1 MHEHLDALEAR
12 MQQLQ
17 REMREARMQHDSARF
32 RVLSEELQRTLNAY
46 NALFGSADAPEV
58 TPPQPQVSSRPQST
72 AAPVEPGLPVR
83 ERVHQV
89 LTLLTVPA
97 APKLVSQVHEAFF
110 SGPLNTARLAA
121 VRRDDERSFRSS
133 PYARAWYICAAL
145 TSDLLAPAR
154 ALLALSTWPLERRVV
169 GPLTHR
175 VHFLTSALRLAEAA
189 QARADGSLMQ
199 EPMRRLLLHYTRN
212 IPGCPTQEPLDLDA
226 LRRATAA
233 ELAIHAADDADA
245 RAEAARRAQE
255 LLDVEQ
261 LFGNTLRNV
270 TPLRR
275 TS

>member
-1 MHEHLDALEAR
+1 MHEHVDALEAR

-17 REMREARMQHDSARF
+17 QDMRQAHMQHDSAQV
-32 RVLSEELQRTLNAY
+32 RVLSEELKRTQNAY
-46 NALFGSADAPEV
+46 NALFGSDDAPV
-58 TPPQPQVSSRPQST
+58 PNPPQTQPT
-72 AAPVEPGLPVR
+72 AGTAGAGLPAR
-83 ERVHQV
+83 EQVHQV

-121 VRRDDERSFRSS
+121 VRRDEERSFRSS
-133 PYARAWYICAAL
+133 PYARAYYICSAL

-154 ALLALSTWPLERRVV
+154 ALLALSTWPLEQRVV

-189 QARADGSLMQ
+189 QARADDALQQ
-199 EPMRRLLLHYTRN
+199 EPIRRLLLHYNRN

-226 LRRATAA
+226 LRRAAAA
-233 ELAIHAADDADA
+233 ELAIHADDDADT
-245 RAEAARRAQE
+245 RTEAARRAQQ
-255 LLDVEQ
+255 LSDLEQ
-261 LFGNTLRNV
+261 LFGHTLRNV
-270 TPLRR
+270 TRLRR

>member
-17 REMREARMQHDSARF
+17 QGLRQAHMQHDSAQV
-32 RVLSEELQRTLNAY
+32 RVFSEELKRTQNAY
-46 NALFGSADAPEV
+46 NALFGSGDAPE
-58 TPPQPQVSSRPQST
+58 TTQPQPLPLST
-72 AAPVEPGLPVR
+72 AGPGGAGLPAR
-83 ERVHQV
+83 EQVHQV

-97 APKLVSQVHEAFF
+97 APKLISQVHEAFF

-121 VRRDDERSFRSS
+121 VRRDEERSFRSS
-133 PYARAWYICAAL
+133 PYARAYYICSAL

-154 ALLALSTWPLERRVV
+154 ALLALSTWPLEQRVV

-189 QARADGSLMQ
+189 QARTDDTLQ
-199 EPMRRLLLHYTRN
+199 PEPIHRLLLHYGRN
-212 IPGCPTQEPLDLDA
+212 IPGCPTQGPLDLDG
-226 LRRATAA
+226 LRRAATA
-233 ELAIHAADDADA
+233 ELAVHADDDADA
-245 RAEAARRAQE
+245 RTETARRARQQ
-255 LLDVEQ
+255 LADAEQ